1 MADVQRRVLILG
13 ARAPVALDHAR
24 RFAAQGWRV
33 LVGDS
38 ISCHITADSRAVSG
52 HVRLPSARFA
62 TADYAR
68 DLNVLIA
75 RERIDLLLPTCEEA
89 FYLSRIRA
97 HLPASLRVCVA
108 EFDTMH
114 ALHSKWT
121 FLQHASASGMA
132 VPDSAC
138 VRDIGEARDW
148 AAGRAAVLKPEYSR
162 FGVHVQ
168 LHPQGLDDA
177 ASLPLPGNWVV
188 QALCRGQELCSYA
201 VADRGRLLAHVCYE
215 PVHRLARSSSYWF
228 RSVDCPPIR
237 TVTAGLVARLGYTGQ
252 ISFDWIR
259 TADGRCHVLECNP
272 RAISGVHLFDLHDA
286 LPAALDGSGSACIEP
301 MHGRPR
307 MIAAVMASAGLLTA
321 AKNRQLKSWLH
332 DWRQAQDVLAIR
344 GDRVPLFGAVRDLA
358 SYAWQGWRQGCTLRE
373 AATCDTEWDGEPIP
387 LPPAPPSPA

>member
-1 MADVQRRVLILG
+1 MTDVQRRVLILG

-33 LVGDS
+33 LAGDS
-38 ISCHITADSRAVSG
+38 ISCHITADSRAVSTS
-52 HVRLPSARFA
+52 VRLPSARFA
-62 TADYAR
+62 TAEYAR
-68 DLNVLIA
+68 ALNAVIA

-97 HLPASLRVCVA
+97 CLPAALRVCVA
-108 EFDTMH
+108 DFDTMRT
-114 ALHSKWT
+114 LHSKWA
-121 FLQHASASGMA
+121 FLQHARASGMA

-138 VRDIGEARDW
+138 VRSIAEARDW
-148 AAGRAAVLKPEYSR
+148 AAGRAVVLKPEYSR

-177 ASLPLPGNWVV
+177 ALLPLPGNWVV

-201 VADRGRLLAHVCYE
+201 IADGGRLLAHVCYE

-237 TVTAGLVARLGYTGQ
+237 SATAALVQRLGYTGQ
-252 ISFDWIR
+252 IAFDWIR
-259 TADGRCHVLECNP
+259 TGDGRCHVLECNP
-272 RAISGVHLFDLHDA
+272 RAISGVHLFDVNDA
-286 LPAALDGSGSACIEP
+286 LPAALDGTGVACIEP
-301 MHGRPR
+301 THDQPR

-321 AKNRQLKSWLH
+321 MRSGQTRRWWH
-332 DWRQAQDVLAIR
+332 DWRAARDVLAIS
-344 GDRVPLFGAVRDLA
+344 GDRAALLGAVRDLA

-387 LPPAPPSPA
+387 MPATAPPSA